1 VTPSE
6 GSNAYI
12 WAFGNDATCK
22 MLGALSQFG
31 FSAHWYSGALSLY
44 FLLTIRFGMREATF
58 AKKYERWFH
67 LFIIFWSVSTSIVGL
82 ALGVF
87 FPTDLG
93 PGCWV
98 SSTPGLCSRFGCK
111 AEMISWIFGG
121 IPTMIVLLAIVG
133 NNLILYCHVRATAIR
148 GQKRAMENE
157 KRLSMYNMDESQQ
170 LDMEPSDIAMTKNST
185 KSLPSPLVGAR
196 KSRRRSVL
204 QSSDQQWK

>member
-1 VTPSE
+1 
-6 GSNAYI
+6 
-12 WAFGNDATCK
+12 
-22 MLGALSQFG
+22 
-31 FSAHWYSGALSLY
+31 
-44 FLLTIRFGMREATF
+44 MREATF

-87 FPTDLG
+87 FPADLG

-98 SSTPGLCSRFGCK
+98 SSTPGGCSSFGCK
-111 AEMISWIFGG
+111 AEMIAWIFGG

-133 NNLILYCHVRATAIR
+133 NNLILYCHVRATVIR

-170 LDMEPSDIAMTKNST
+170 LDMEPSDNATTKNHRPWKVPARAEEEEEEVSSSHPISNGNAFEPWALNHFYT
-185 KSLPSPLVGAR
+185 WEPTCCRLDGPWRNKFWMAEDLSKSLDRA
-196 KSRRRSVL
+196 
-204 QSSDQQWK
+204 SSFYLC